1 MAKIQKCWIA
11 GTDFLSFKPS
21 EKAAAVALT
30 VLGECQSAEVEKVV
44 ASCEHLDKVR
54 VVAFMAVVY
63 FQCELV
69 ILICRRFMLQERVLR
84 CCELIQDMV
93 MMGVNL
99 PKTGSPA
106 VLYVP
111 QSPIGVLD
119 AAWLSYSSEDSSVGS
134 QETSY
139 ESSPTSKRRK
149 ISR

>member
-1 MAKIQKCWIA
+1 MQGLISCLSNLRKRPRLSLSRCWENA
-11 GTDFLSFKPS
+11 NLLKSRRLSQ
-21 EKAAAVALT
+21 VADILT
-30 VLGECQSAEVEKVV
+30 RYEQLHSRRSSIFRCEV
-44 ASCEHLDKVR
+44 
-54 VVAFMAVVY
+54 
-63 FQCELV
+63 V
-69 ILICRRFMLQERVLR
+69 ILICRRFVLQERVLR

-106 VLYVP
+106 VLSVP

-119 AAWLSYSSEDSSVGS
+119 AAWLSYSSEDSTVGS